1 MKYSYKLEFRQQDF
15 PPTYI
20 IEEYIGVELKAWF
33 FLYQFKFKKTG
44 NESFNR
50 TKSWLQNNHPELL
63 L

>member
-33 FLYQFKFKKTG
+33 FLYQFNFKKTG